1 MKPFLCAP
9 ASSRPHSKVEA
20 FETVPL
26 GDENRFPFLKT
37 VTRLPLFL
45 RLAKTMIRW
54 RIRGGHRLVG
64 IFEKLGLLNVVAQY
78 QLGRGV
84 GFSVPL
90 FRADT
95 CWDQR
100 DIEGYEKQLISS
112 FCHLLEPLPD
122 VVLFDCGADI
132 GTFSALV
139 CSHTSRVARVIAFEP
154 NPDVAGFMKRNL
166 SQLQVPSE
174 AISKAVSSFEGAGRL
189 EVPNYDN
196 SDHARFLVPGDGPLE
211 VVTIDSFGVR
221 GGNVAIKIDVEGGE
235 LEVLKGAAE
244 TISSAREC
252 VITVEANPRVA
263 MRTKRDPVE
272 CLRFLQSL
280 RLFNF
285 VVAETAESPLMSSPL
300 IKDGQKAI
308 CNVIGWTSE
317 PAAPFV
323 ERLGKGA

>member
-1 MKPFLCAP
+1 MLLMKPFLCAQ

-26 GDENRFPFLKT
+26 GDENRFPILKT

-64 IFEKLGLLNVVAQY
+64 IFEQLGLLNVVAQY

-95 CWDQR
+95 CWDLR
-100 DIEGYEKQLISS
+100 DIEGYEKQLINS
-112 FCHLLEPLPD
+112 FCRLLEPLPD

-139 CSHTSRVARVIAFEP
+139 CSHTSRVSRVIAFEP
-154 NPDVAGFMKRNL
+154 NPDVAGFMRRNL
-166 SQLQVPSE
+166 SQLQIP
-174 AISKAVSSFEGAGRL
+174 SKAITKAVGCFRGTGRL
-189 EVPNYDN
+189 EVPDYDQ

-211 VVTIDSFGVR
+211 VVTVDGCGVR
-221 GGNVAIKIDVEGGE
+221 GGDVAIKIDVEGGE
-235 LEVLKGAAE
+235 LEVLKGARQ
-244 TISSAREC
+244 TIAAARKC

-280 RLFNF
+280 RPFNF
-285 VVAETAESPLMSSPL
+285 LIAETEESPLTSSPI
-300 IKDGQKAI
+300 IKDGQKATR
-308 CNVIGWTSE
+308 NVIAWTQ
-317 PAAPFV
+317 
-323 ERLGKGA
+323 

>member
-1 MKPFLCAP
+1 MKPFLCAQ
-9 ASSRPHSKVEA
+9 ASSRSHSKAAA

-26 GDENRFPFLKT
+26 GAENRFPILKT
-37 VTRLPLFL
+37 VTRVPLSL

-54 RIRGGHRLVG
+54 RIRGGHRLVK
-64 IFEKLGLLNVVAQY
+64 IFEQLGLLNVVAQY

-84 GFSVPL
+84 SFSVPL

-100 DIEGYEKQLISS
+100 DIEGYEKQLINS
-112 FCHLLEPLPD
+112 FCRLLEPLPD

-174 AISKAVSSFEGAGRL
+174 AISKAVSSFKGAGRL
-189 EVPNYDN
+189 EIPDYDS

-211 VVTIDSFGVR
+211 VVTIDSLGVR

-235 LEVLKGAAE
+235 LEVLKGAVE
-244 TISSAREC
+244 TISSAQKC
-252 VITVEANPRVA
+252 VITMEAHPRVSR
-263 MRTKRDPVE
+263 RTKRDPVE
-272 CLRFLQSL
+272 CLTFLQSL
-280 RLFNF
+280 RQFSF
-285 VVAETAESPLMSSPL
+285 VIAETAESPLMSSPL
-300 IKDGQKAI
+300 IKDGQRAN
-308 CNVIGWTSE
+308 CNVIGWT
-317 PAAPFV
+317 
-323 ERLGKGA
+323 L